1 MKESLL
7 KDIIHYAKTKGRT
20 PLDERQMNTLK
31 NLYIELAKSTV
42 MGCMVFIAL
51 YGYMDFKNLDSSIS
65 FLSLASSYL
74 GALTFYYLIRF
85 CYEQVIGIDVN
96 FEIIVVPALLFTPN
110 LIMNTIHILG
120 SLLDLEKNFYVM
132 TSLLWPL
139 YLILVYLGV
148 NRIYQKGKIVQ
159 EQHLEKGEIHFRYRR
174 QIVNY
179 VISIIVI
186 ISLFPIPY
194 DFLFQLGLVLTSI
207 FVIYLIIYYGFYT
220 PHNEYILN
228 ETGLTYNKALWNHK
242 GGYIPYHDIQKIEQR
257 DTFNIGYAKD
267 KVFIHCK
274 DGQKIKLFPENAYQ
288 FCVELDNNLH

>member
-1 MKESLL
+1 MKGSLL
-7 KDIIHYAKTKGRT
+7 KDIIHYAKTKGRA
-20 PLDERQMNTLK
+20 PLDERQMDKLK

-42 MGCMVFIAL
+42 MGCMVFIVL
-51 YGYMDFKNLDSSIS
+51 YGYMDFRNLECSIS

-120 SLLDLEKNFYVM
+120 SLLNFEKDFYIM
-132 TSLLWPL
+132 TSFLWPL
-139 YLILVYLGV
+139 YLILIYLGV
-148 NRIYQKGKIVQ
+148 NRVYQKGKIVQ

-179 VISIIVI
+179 VISIITI

-194 DFLFQLGLVLTSI
+194 DFLFQLGLVVTTVFI
-207 FVIYLIIYYGFYT
+207 IYLIIYYGFYN

-228 ETGLTYNKALWNHK
+228 ETGLIYHKALWNHK
-242 GGYIPYHDIQKIEQR
+242 GGYIPYEDIQKIEQR

-274 DGQKIKLFPENAYQ
+274 DGQKIMLFPENAYQ
-288 FCVELDNNLH
+288 FCVEIENNIL